1 MHDWINKKCGTL
13 KKLIVEMILSLN
25 NRHAIKIAK
34 EGNFNRIWSILDLS
48 LIVIRIRIFII
59 ELAIDYFLTLL
70 QIIHINLIAEGMMED
85 VVGIHQAW

>member
-13 KKLIVEMILSLN
+13 KKMILEMILSLN
-25 NRHAIKIAK
+25 NRHAIKIAN
-34 EGNFNRIWSILDLS
+34 EGNFNRIWSIPVLL
-48 LIVIRIRIFII
+48 LIDIRIIFII